1 MRVQEADASRVH
13 DAGLPQVTEAGGL
26 VREGRLHDVRALR
39 GVFSGQERLEAARSA
54 SKQGEPPG
62 AAGSCEY
69 EVYAA
74 HASRLGLA
82 EKGVYKKTR
91 DVSGLTGLYGGPR
104 VVLLPSFALTQA
116 DVSKVSANSLK
127 LADDATLVLEGP
139 HIRIE
144 SLSLNGGLTIVNARD
159 DATLVVRDAD
169 VANAGVAFTDI
180 ADADLPSSKPF
191 EKIRGYKAVD
201 EGSLRVEVPGPGHWV
216 LTGAGTWRRSGTRR
230 SSS

>member
-1 MRVQEADASRVH
+1 
-13 DAGLPQVTEAGGL
+13 
-26 VREGRLHDVRALR
+26 
-39 GVFSGQERLEAARSA
+39 
-54 SKQGEPPG
+54 
-62 AAGSCEY
+62 
-69 EVYAA
+69 
-74 HASRLGLA
+74 LGLA

-116 DVSKVSANSLK
+116 DVSSKVSAGSLK

-169 VANAGVAFTDI
+169 VSNAGVAFTDI
-180 ADADLPSSKPF
+180 TDADLPSSKPF

-216 LTGAGTWRRSGTRR
+216 LTGKGDLEKVGDKAEL
-230 SSS
+230 